1 MEILP
6 NFIVFE
12 GGDGTGTSTQLNL
25 LREKAAAPGRER
37 RLVLTCEPTDGPLG
51 QIIRRV
57 LGGELELT
65 RETLAFL
72 FAADRREHLYG
83 QGGVSALCREGAIV
97 VSDRYVPSS
106 LVYQGIDCGDEL
118 PRRLN
123 ELFPAPQ
130 ILIYFELDPQSALE
144 RIEKRKKRE
153 LFEYREFQEKVRRR
167 YLELLPLY
175 REAGVQVITINAAL
189 PIEEV
194 AADIWK
200 VIAPL

>member
-25 LREKAAAPGRER
+25 LREKLHPPGRR
-37 RLVLTCEPTDGPLG
+37 VFLTCEPTDGPLG
-51 QIIRRV
+51 RVIRNV

-72 FAADRREHLYG
+72 FAADRHEHLYG
-83 QGGVSALCREGAIV
+83 QGGVCALCREGALV

-118 PRRLN
+118 PARLN
-123 ELFPAPQ
+123 KLFPAPQ
-130 ILIYFELDPQSALE
+130 ILIYFELDPITAME
-144 RIEKRKKRE
+144 RIGKRGKTE
-153 LFEYREFQEKVRRR
+153 LFEYREFQEKARRR
-167 YLELLPLY
+167 YL
-175 REAGVQVITINAAL
+175 
-189 PIEEV
+189 
-194 AADIWK
+194 D
-200 VIAPL
+200 